1 MAIDADK
8 TLALLTKYGAD
19 AVFRVYEASRYD
31 PTSGKRTMGTA
42 TEYTHKVVEERR
54 QDQVPGW
61 ADMVLYVSPSGMEF
75 VPAVLME
82 VVYAGKT
89 WVVATVKPTA
99 FKGQTV
105 LYELAVKAVA

>member
-1 MAIDADK
+1 MAITAAM
-8 TLALLTKYGAD
+8 TLELIGEYGAD
-19 AVFRVYEASRYD
+19 AVFNEYGDSEYD
-31 PTSGKRTMGTA
+31 PTTGKRTMGTA

-89 WVVATVKPTA
+89 WVVVTVRPTA

>member
-1 MAIDADK
+1 MAITAAK

-19 AVFRVYEASRYD
+19 AVFKEYALSSYD
-31 PTSGKRTMGTA
+31 PTTGRRTMGTA
-42 TEYTHKVVEERR
+42 TEHTAKAVEEYRK
-54 QDQVPGW
+54 DQVPGW
-61 ADMVLYVSPSGMEF
+61 ADALLYVSPSGLEF
-75 VPAVLME
+75 TPAVQME

-89 WVVATVKPTA
+89 WVVVTVKPTT

>member
-19 AVFRVYEASRYD
+19 AVFRVYETSSYD
-31 PTSGKRTMGTA
+31 PTSGKRTMGAA
-42 TEYTHKVVEERR
+42 TEYTHKVVEEGR
-54 QDQVPGW
+54 QDRVPGW
-61 ADMVLYVSPSGMEF
+61 ADMVLYVSPSGMDF
-75 VPAVLME
+75 TPAVQME

-89 WVVATVKPTA
+89 WVVVTVKPTA

>member
-1 MAIDADK
+1 MAITAAK
-8 TLALLTKYGAD
+8 ALELLTKYGAD
-19 AVFRVYEASRYD
+19 VVFRVYEASSYD
-31 PTSGKRTMGTA
+31 PATGKRTMGTA
-42 TEYTHKVVEERR
+42 AQHTVKAVEEHRK
-54 QDQVPGW
+54 DQVPGW

-89 WVVATVKPTA
+89 WVVVMVKPTT

>member
-1 MAIDADK
+1 MAITAAK

-19 AVFRVYEASRYD
+19 AVFKEYATSSYD
-31 PTSGKRTMGTA
+31 PTTGKRTMGTA

-89 WVVATVKPTA
+89 WVVVTVKPTA